1 VNRYGRSPT
10 PKVYGPSDDNLVQT
24 LCNRVA
30 DLPGDAEELVAE
42 VLGSIAPLMEGQR
55 RERLIRAAVARL
67 IGLDQL
73 DYLMADP
80 KVDEIL
86 INRSGQVWVE
96 RRGHLTA
103 SDPIPTATL
112 MVVLERIL
120 SPLGRRLDR
129 SSPIV
134 DARLPDGS
142 RICAV
147 VPPVAVDG
155 TTIAI
160 RRLRRSELGLADFG
174 SPAVCLLLQSLI
186 ERRCNIV
193 ISGGTSSGKTS
204 LLGVIL
210 DQLPPAERVI
220 LVEDTS
226 EITVDP
232 TRHLV
237 RLEAR
242 APTTEGPPPI
252 TVEDLVR
259 TALRLRPDRIVVGE
273 VRGQEILGLIQ
284 ALNTGHSGSLA
295 TCHANSAA
303 ESISRLETLILQA
316 SPHWPLAVIRH
327 HLCTS
332 IDILVHLSRR
342 AGSGR
347 QITEIFEIAENSD
360 ASPEAEISLRALVA
374 DSRVHAQP
382 VRNRT

>member
-1 VNRYGRSPT
+1 V
-10 PKVYGPSDDNLVQT
+10 
-24 LCNRVA
+24 C
-30 DLPGDAEELVAE
+30 EL
-42 VLGSIAPLMEGQR
+42 
-55 RERLIRAAVARL
+55 
-67 IGLDQL
+67 
-73 DYLMADP
+73 
-80 KVDEIL
+80 
-86 INRSGQVWVE
+86 
-96 RRGHLTA
+96 
-103 SDPIPTATL
+103 
-112 MVVLERIL
+112 
-120 SPLGRRLDR
+120 
-129 SSPIV
+129 
-134 DARLPDGS
+134 
-142 RICAV
+142 
-147 VPPVAVDG
+147 
-155 TTIAI
+155 
-160 RRLRRSELGLADFG
+160 LR
-174 SPAVCLLLQSLI
+174 SLI

-210 DQLPPAERVI
+210 DLLPPAERVI

-242 APTTEGPPPI
+242 APTADGPPPV

-273 VRGQEILGLIQ
+273 VRGQEILGLIH

-303 ESISRLETLILQA
+303 ESISRLETLLLQA

-332 IDILVHLSRR
+332 IDILIYLSRR

-347 QITEIFEIAENSD
+347 QIAEIFEITEQNL
-360 ASPEAEISLRALVA
+360 ASPGAEISLRSLVT
-374 DSRVHAQP
+374 DGRVLAQP
-382 VRNRT
+382 TRHRA